1 LGVQSASAMARRDGS
16 GKVQARYDALVASE
30 AIERDPAQEMLVREF
45 DALLERMET
54 GAVQGSGGLLGRL
67 FGRKPP
73 APAPLR
79 GLYIWGLVG
88 RGKTMLMDL
97 FFEEITIDRKRRAH
111 FHEFM
116 ADAHDRIF
124 AFRQQVKDGRTKDVD
139 PIPVVAAEL
148 ASEARLLCFDEFTV
162 TDIADAMILGR
173 LFKAMFSHGVT
184 VVATSNVEPH
194 RLYENGLNRGLFLP
208 FIDLITAHM
217 DVVQLDSRTDF
228 RLEKLAGARV
238 FHTPANEGAHAALRD
253 AFRRLS
259 GMAHGRAVTLTVK
272 GHRVSVPEAG
282 PGVGRFDFDD
292 LCARAYG
299 ASDYRAIAENFHTVI
314 IENIPVMAMEKRNE
328 AKRFITL
335 IDTLYE
341 YRVKLL
347 ASAQAE
353 PTALYTATSGREA
366 FEFDRTVS
374 RLMEMQS
381 EAYLALP
388 YGRPTD
394 LGDVTNP
401 EGADVGVDAEGG
413 VR

>member
-1 LGVQSASAMARRDGS
+1 MGVQSASAIARRDGA
-16 GKVQARYDALVASE
+16 GKVQARYEALVASE
-30 AIERDPAQEMLVREF
+30 AIERDPAQEALVQEF
-45 DALLERMET
+45 DALLTRMEA
-54 GAVQGSGGLLGRL
+54 GAAQGGGSLLGRL
-67 FGRKPP
+67 FGRKSP
-73 APAPLR
+73 APEPLR

-97 FFEEITIDRKRRAH
+97 FFEEVAIDRKRRAH

-139 PIPVVAAEL
+139 PIPVVAGEL
-148 ASEARLLCFDEFTV
+148 AAEARLLCFDEFTV

-173 LFKAMFSHGVT
+173 LFRAMFERGVT
-184 VVATSNVEPH
+184 VVATSNVEPQ

-208 FIDLITAHM
+208 FIDLITTHM

-238 FHTPANEGAHAALRD
+238 FHTPANQQAHAALRE

-272 GHRVSVPEAG
+272 GHRVAVPEAG
-282 PGVGRFDFDD
+282 PGVGRFEFND

-347 ASAQAE
+347 ASAEAE

-374 RLMEMQS
+374 RLIEMQS
-381 EAYLALP
+381 EVYLALP

-394 LGDVTNP
+394 L
-401 EGADVGVDAEGG
+401 EGVDDAEADAGG
-413 VR
+413 GAG

>member
-1 LGVQSASAMARRDGS
+1 MGVQSASAIARRDGA

-30 AIERDPAQEMLVREF
+30 AIERDPAQEALVQEF
-45 DALLERMET
+45 DGLLTRMEA
-54 GAVQGSGGLLGRL
+54 GAAQGSGGLLGRL
-67 FGRKPP
+67 FGRKSP
-73 APAPLR
+73 APEPLR

-97 FFEEITIDRKRRAH
+97 FFEEVAIDCKRRAH

-124 AFRQQVKDGRTKDVD
+124 AFRQQVKDGKTKDVD

-148 ASEARLLCFDEFTV
+148 AAEARLLCFDEFTV

-173 LFKAMFSHGVT
+173 LFRAMFERGVT
-184 VVATSNVEPH
+184 VVATSNVEPQ

-238 FHTPANEGAHAALRD
+238 FHTPANEQAHAALRE

-259 GMAHGRAVTLTVK
+259 GMAQGRAVTLTVK
-272 GHRVSVPEAG
+272 GHRVAVPEAG
-282 PGVGRFDFDD
+282 PGVGRFAFND

-347 ASAQAE
+347 ASAEAE

-374 RLMEMQS
+374 RLIEMQS
-381 EAYLALP
+381 EVYLALP

-394 LGDVTNP
+394 LDGVADAGP
-401 EGADVGVDAEGG
+401 DAGGGAG
-413 VR
+413 